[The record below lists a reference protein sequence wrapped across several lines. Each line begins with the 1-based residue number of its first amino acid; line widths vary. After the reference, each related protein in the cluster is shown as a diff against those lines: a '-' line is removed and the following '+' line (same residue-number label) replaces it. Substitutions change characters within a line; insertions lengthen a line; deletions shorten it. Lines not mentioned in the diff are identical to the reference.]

1 MFHSQVQILNPKDE
15 EKKEDLKIQIT
26 RATKSTKSL
35 LIRVDPDT
43 PILKSKTE

>member
-1 MFHSQVQILNPKDE
+1 MFYSQVQILNPKDE

-26 RATKSTKSL
+26 RAKTTKSL

-43 PILKSKTE
+43 PKQKSNTE